1 MQKNANKNGFTLV
14 ETIVVV
20 AIFSILALGVSA
32 IFTHVFSS
40 SRNRLASIDVIDQA
54 RLATTNFTNE
64 IRVASVGV
72 DGSFPI
78 VTADSREI
86 VFYTNYNQ
94 ENGLVSKIRY
104 YAATSTLYKSTI
116 VPTGSPLSYNSANEK
131 IKTVQT
137 DLASTTEKIFYYYDG
152 DFDGESSPLS
162 EPVNVNDIK
171 FVKINLNI
179 IKKTSNT
186 DTSSFNTSAGSS
198 IRNLKDNLG
207 N

>member
-1 MQKNANKNGFTLV
+1 MPKITDKKGFTLV

-20 AIFSILALGVSA
+20 AIFSMLALGVNA
-32 IFTHVFSS
+32 IFTHIFSS
-40 SRNRLASIDVIDQA
+40 SRNRLASMDVIDQA

-78 VTADSREI
+78 VTADRREI
-86 VFYTNYNQ
+86 IFYSNYNQ
-94 ENGLVSKIRY
+94 ENGLISKILY
-104 YAATSTLYKSTI
+104 YTASSTLYKSTI

-137 DLASTTEKIFYYYDG
+137 DLASTTERIFYYYDG
-152 DFDGESSPLS
+152 DFDGKSAPLS

-179 IKKTSNT
+179 LKKTT
-186 DTSSFNTSAGSS
+186 DTGTSSFNTSAGSS